1 MEDIDFW
8 VDFVARNS
16 NKLQKVGFWKEK
28 SVGVTLNVFTLPTLE
43 IFNSENVKNKECVHT
58 WASSTGDTS
67 GYKRK
72 GRKFGRIIQMAGWMV
87 GG

>member
-1 MEDIDFW
+1 
-8 VDFVARNS
+8 
-16 NKLQKVGFWKEK
+16 
-28 SVGVTLNVFTLPTLE
+28 LPTLE